1 MPTTRPRHQITETDE
16 IAEAID
22 AGLRE
27 WPDLSRSDVIREL
40 IVKGADALN
49 LSAAERV
56 LAFEL
61 ALKQLEDLDIQ
72 YPPNY
77 LDEVRRGWGRYD

>member
-49 LSAAERV
+49 LSVAERV

>member
-27 WPDLSRSDVIREL
+27 WPDLSRSDVIRAL

>member
-77 LDEVRRGWGRYD
+77 LEEVRRGWGRYD

>member
-16 IAEAID
+16 IAAAID

-61 ALKQLEDLDIQ
+61 ALKQLEDLDIR

-77 LDEVRRGWGRYD
+77 LDELRRGWGRYD

>member
-40 IVKGADALN
+40 IVKGADALS

-77 LDEVRRGWGRYD
+77 LDELRRGWGRYD

>member
-61 ALKQLEDLDIQ
+61 ALKQLEDLDVQ

-77 LDEVRRGWGRYD
+77 LEEVRRGWGRYD